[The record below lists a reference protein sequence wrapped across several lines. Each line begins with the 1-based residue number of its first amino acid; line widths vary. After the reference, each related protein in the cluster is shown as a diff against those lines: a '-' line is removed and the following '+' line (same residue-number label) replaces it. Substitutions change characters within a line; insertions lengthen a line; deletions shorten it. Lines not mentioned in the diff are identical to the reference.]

1 MGVVNTRYS
10 IQSQRANA
18 TVDYVANSVHLVHI
32 FISKMPG
39 YLSIVWHTSLNRQSL
54 ELEETTN
61 FIEVGWL

>member
-39 YLSIVWHTSLNRQSL
+39 YLSIAWHTSLNRQSL
-54 ELEETTN
+54 EL
-61 FIEVGWL
+61 